1 MHTSK
6 LICITIRLWIFP
18 GKEHVLTLLQYDMG
32 GVNWLSYLVGAEI
45 CEMLTVVVIAVC
57 LGGVYLKCS

>member
-1 MHTSK
+1 MCSHCYSMI
-6 LICITIRLWIFP
+6 L
-18 GKEHVLTLLQYDMG
+18 G

-57 LGGVYLKCS
+57 LGVGGYI